1 MPTAQNGSPRAAG
14 IRDVAR
20 MAGVSVASASF
31 ALNGQPGVADDTR
44 RRILAIAEQLG
55 YRANPQAQALR
66 RGRTTTYG
74 FVVRNFANPFFLE
87 VLSGAEEVAGEAGA
101 TLLVLDSRYS
111 LERERRHLQEMA
123 AQRLA
128 GLAIAPVGTGESIRL
143 WHDLRPGA
151 PVVALNASAARITGV
166 SRVRPDN
173 AAAVELPLRRLAELG
188 HTSVAFLSAP
198 RRLMADPDRLRHFR
212 RLSRALGLQA
222 TVVYSPLT
230 IGDVQQAA
238 RAVLA
243 SRGAPTAVITNSD
256 YTAHAVYKAARELGL
271 RIGPEVSVVGH
282 DDLATSELLDPPLAT
297 IWLNRREM
305 GRALMLR
312 LLERVPPGDYVAPVE
327 LIERASLQ
335 RPVPARAEPL
345 GAVRRP
351 SRAPSR
357 DPVRN
362 APPAAPSLP
371 ACLGVQPPG
380 EHQLA
385 PARQLGNDS

>member
-1 MPTAQNGSPRAAG
+1 MIMPTAQNGSPRAAG

-335 RPVPARAEPL
+335 RPVTARAEPFSPPAAAP
-345 GAVRRP
+345 GGRP
-351 SRAPSR
+351 ATPPGTR
-357 DPVRN
+357 
-362 APPAAPSLP
+362 PAAPSL
-371 ACLGVQPPG
+371 ARLPG
-380 EHQLA
+380 GSTT
-385 PARQLGNDS
+385 R

>member
-198 RRLMADPDRLRHFR
+198 RRLMADPDRLRYFR
-212 RLSRALGLQA
+212 RLCRVLGLRA

-230 IGDVQQAA
+230 MGDVQQAT

-243 SRGAPTAVITNSD
+243 GPDAPTAVITNSD

-271 RIGPEVSVVGH
+271 RIGPGVSVVGH

-312 LLERVPPGDYVAPVE
+312 LLGRVPPGDYVAPVE

-335 RPVPARAEPL
+335 APAPRPGQLLAAAPAGP
-345 GAVRRP
+345 RRP
-351 SRAPSR
+351 AS
-357 DPVRN
+357 
-362 APPAAPSLP
+362 
-371 ACLGVQPPG
+371 LGVLPSG
-380 EHQLA
+380 KHQLA
-385 PARQLGNDS
+385 PARQLGNGS

>member
-1 MPTAQNGSPRAAG
+1 MIMPTAQNGSPRAAG

-31 ALNGQPGVADDTR
+31 ALNGQPGVADGTR

-111 LERERRHLQEMA
+111 LERERRHLEEMA

-173 AAAVELPLRRLAELG
+173 AAAVELPLRRLAGLG

-212 RLSRALGLQA
+212 RLSRVLGLRA

-230 IGDVQQAA
+230 IGDVQQAT

-243 SRGAPTAVITNSD
+243 GPDAPTAVITNSD

-271 RIGPEVSVVGH
+271 RIGPGVSVVGH

-312 LLERVPPGDYVAPVE
+312 LLGRVPPGDYVAPVE

-335 RPVPARAEPL
+335 APAPRRASSLPP
-345 GAVRRP
+345 RRP
-351 SRAPSR
+351 
-357 DPVRN
+357 DPRH
-362 APPAAPSLP
+362 PAG
-371 ACLGVQPPG
+371 LGVLPSG

-385 PARQLGNDS
+385 PARQLGNGS

>member
-1 MPTAQNGSPRAAG
+1 MIMPTAQNRSPRAAG

-31 ALNGQPGVADDTR
+31 ALNGQPGVADGTR

-128 GLAIAPVGTGESIRL
+128 GLAIAPVGTGESVRL

-173 AAAVELPLRRLAELG
+173 ATAVELPLRRLAQLG
-188 HTSVAFLSAP
+188 HTSVAFLTAP

-212 RLSRALGLQA
+212 RLSRVLGLRA

-230 IGDVQQAA
+230 IGDVQRAT

-243 SRGAPTAVITNSD
+243 GPDPPTAVITNSD

-282 DDLATSELLDPPLAT
+282 DDLTTSELLDPPLAT

-312 LLERVPPGDYVAPVE
+312 LLGRVPPDDYVAPVE

-335 RPVPARAEPL
+335 APAPRPGQL
-345 GAVRRP
+345 
-351 SRAPSR
+351 
-357 DPVRN
+357 
-362 APPAAPSLP
+362 PAAPPTGPPQL
-371 ACLGVQPPG
+371 AGLGVLPSG
-380 EHQLA
+380 EYQLA
-385 PARQLGNDS
+385 PARQLGNGS

>member
-1 MPTAQNGSPRAAG
+1 MPTDQNGSPRAAG

-44 RRILAIAEQLG
+44 RRILGIAEQLG

-212 RLSRALGLQA
+212 RLSRTLGLQA

-230 IGDVQQAA
+230 MGDVQQAT

-243 SRGAPTAVITNSD
+243 SPDAPTAVITNSD
-256 YTAHAVYKAARELGL
+256 YTAHAVYKAGRELGL
-271 RIGPEVSVVGH
+271 RIGPGVSVVGH

-312 LLERVPPGDYVAPVE
+312 LLGRVPPGDYVAPVE

-335 RPVPARAEPL
+335 APAPRPGQLLAALRPDRPQPA
-345 GAVRRP
+345 G
-351 SRAPSR
+351 
-357 DPVRN
+357 
-362 APPAAPSLP
+362 
-371 ACLGVQPPG
+371 LGVLPSG
-380 EHQLA
+380 ERQLA
-385 PARQLGNDS
+385 PAPQLGNGS

>member
-1 MPTAQNGSPRAAG
+1 
-14 IRDVAR
+14 
-20 MAGVSVASASF
+20 
-31 ALNGQPGVADDTR
+31 VADDTR
-44 RRILAIAEQLG
+44 RRILAILEQLG

-128 GLAIAPVGTGESIRL
+128 GVAIAPVGTGESIRL

-151 PVVALNASAARITGV
+151 SLVALNASAARITGV

-198 RRLMADPDRLRHFR
+198 RRLMADPDRLRYFR
-212 RLSRALGLQA
+212 RLSRMLGLRA

-230 IGDVQQAA
+230 MGDVQQAT

-243 SRGAPTAVITNSD
+243 GGGSQDAPTAVITNSD

-271 RIGPEVSVVGH
+271 RIGPGVSVVGH

-312 LLERVPPGDYVAPVE
+312 LLGRVPPGDYVAPVE

-335 RPVPARAEPL
+335 APAHRPARHPAT
-345 GAVRRP
+345 RP
-351 SRAPSR
+351 DGPSS
-357 DPVRN
+357 
-362 APPAAPSLP
+362 AGLP
-371 ACLGVQPPG
+371 GSFAI
-380 EHQLA
+380 
-385 PARQLGNDS
+385 R

>member
-1 MPTAQNGSPRAAG
+1 MIMPTAQNGSPRAAG

-128 GLAIAPVGTGESIRL
+128 GLAIAPVGTGESVRL

-166 SRVRPDN
+166 CRVRPDN

-198 RRLMADPDRLRHFR
+198 RRLMADPDRLRYFR
-212 RLSRALGLQA
+212 RLSRALGLRA
-222 TVVYSPLT
+222 SVVYSPLT
-230 IGDVQQAA
+230 IGDVQQAT

-243 SRGAPTAVITNSD
+243 GPDAPTAVITNSD

-271 RIGPEVSVVGH
+271 PIGPGVSVVGH
-282 DDLATSELLDPPLAT
+282 DDLTTSELLDPPLAT

-312 LLERVPPGDYVAPVE
+312 LLERVSPGDYVAPVE

-335 RPVPARAEPL
+335 RPAP
-345 GAVRRP
+345 RR
-351 SRAPSR
+351 
-357 DPVRN
+357 
-362 APPAAPSLP
+362 
-371 ACLGVQPPG
+371 
-380 EHQLA
+380 A
-385 PARQLGNDS
+385 PARTAPPPDLPAPPPAEPSAPPPAEPSAPRLPGSFAAR

>member
-1 MPTAQNGSPRAAG
+1 MASQQDGSERPVG

-20 MAGVSVASASF
+20 AAGVSVASASF

-44 RRILAIAEQLG
+44 QRIIAAAQELG

-101 TLLVLDSRYS
+101 TLIVLDSRYS

-151 PVVALNASAARITGV
+151 PVVAVNASVASVPGV
-166 SRVRPDN
+166 CRVHPDN
-173 AAAVELPLRRLAELG
+173 RAAVELPMRRLAALG

-212 RLSRALGLQA
+212 QLSRELGLCGS
-222 TVVYSPLT
+222 VMYSPLT
-230 IGDVQQAA
+230 IADVQQAA
-238 RAVLA
+238 RKVLA
-243 SRGAPTAVITNSD
+243 RAGRPDRDHDQLGLHGARGLQGGPGTRPPGRPGGLRGRSRRPAHVRAAGPAAGHDLAGPAGNGPGADA
-256 YTAHAVYKAARELGL
+256 AAARA
-271 RIGPEVSVVGH
+271 GP
-282 DDLATSELLDPPLAT
+282 
-297 IWLNRREM
+297 
-305 GRALMLR
+305 GR
-312 LLERVPPGDYVAPVE
+312 
-327 LIERASLQ
+327 
-335 RPVPARAEPL
+335 
-345 GAVRRP
+345 
-351 SRAPSR
+351 
-357 DPVRN
+357 
-362 APPAAPSLP
+362 
-371 ACLGVQPPG
+371 
-380 EHQLA
+380 
-385 PARQLGNDS
+385 